1 MYKIRSTFQHKSLP
15 FRQIWDSRTL
25 PMIVA
30 NTYSGSFTRRLHPH
44 CNVVILRS
52 VGFNHRCGC
61 GYLFD
66 NVQSRLQTI
75 SIRTVIAAGFKV
87 CLSERPTDSILERVT
102 HPGAYASVYI
112 FEARSRRVCYSL
124 RGRVHVKLGFE
135 LCPLVRSL
143 TAVSDVI

>member
-1 MYKIRSTFQHKSLP
+1 MGLR
-15 FRQIWDSRTL
+15 D
-25 PMIVA
+25 IVA
-30 NTYSGSFTRRLHPH
+30 NMYSGSFTRRLHPY

-102 HPGAYASVYI
+102 HKLDPGAYASVYI

-124 RGRVHVKLGFE
+124 RGRVHVKLSLPYRGFE

-143 TAVSDVI
+143 TAVSNVI